1 MSEAGGA
8 RAESGNGQLAGRVAL
23 VTGAAGEGIG
33 QAVVR
38 RLAEHGAKVAVT
50 DIHARRTR
58 EVAEKLA
65 VDFPGQIVG
74 YEFDVADKARADEVL
89 GCVAE
94 EFGPVDIL
102 VNNAAENVLAP
113 VSQYSDEDWDRGIA
127 VNFTGCF
134 YLTRRVLPAMMSRGY
149 GSIVNV
155 TSVAAWLSGGGREG
169 PYASAKAALHSL
181 TRAVAFE
188 GGPHGVRCNAVAPG
202 IIWSKF
208 VRKYEEDFRD
218 EVGRTP
224 LRRIGEPAEVADAV
238 FFLVSEQSSFIT
250 GEILNVSGGW
260 YMHA

>member
-1 MSEAGGA
+1 MK
-8 RAESGNGQLAGRVAL
+8 AELDGRVAL

-33 QAVVR
+33 QAVAR
-38 RLAEHGAKVAVT
+38 RLAEDGARVAVT

-65 VDFPGQIVG
+65 LDFPGRIVG
-74 YEFDVADKARADEVL
+74 YEFDVADRARADDVL
-89 GCVAE
+89 ALLAD

-113 VSQYSDEDWDRGIA
+113 VSEYSDEDWDRGIA
-127 VNFTGCF
+127 VNFSGCF
-134 YLTRRVLPAMMSRGY
+134 SLTRRVLPGMMERGW

-181 TRAVAFE
+181 TRAVAYE

-208 VRKYEEDFRD
+208 VRKHEQSFRD
-218 EVGRTP
+218 EIEKTP
-224 LRRIGEPAEVADAV
+224 LRRIGDPEEVAAAV
-238 FFLVSEQSSFIT
+238 AFLVSEQSSFVT

>member
-1 MSEAGGA
+1 MTNSPGE
-8 RAESGNGQLAGRVAL
+8 LDGRVAL

-33 QAVVR
+33 QAIAR
-38 RLAEHGAKVAVT
+38 RLAEDGARVAVT

-65 VDFPGQIVG
+65 VDFPGRIVG
-74 YEFDVADKARADEVL
+74 YEFDVADRARADDVL
-89 GCVAE
+89 ARLSE

-134 YLTRRVLPAMMSRGY
+134 YLTRRVLPAMMERRW
-149 GSIVNV
+149 GSIVNI

-202 IIWSKF
+202 IIASKF
-208 VRKYEEDFRD
+208 VRKYQESFREEVD
-218 EVGRTP
+218 RTP
-224 LRRIGEPAEVADAV
+224 LRRIGDPEEVAAAV
-238 FFLVSEQSSFIT
+238 AFLVSEQSSFIT
-250 GEILNVSGGW
+250 GEVLNVSGGW

>member
-1 MSEAGGA
+1 MTEAA
-8 RAESGNGQLAGRVAL
+8 PEHAGRVAL

-33 QAVVR
+33 QAIAR
-38 RLAEHGAKVAVT
+38 RLASDGALVAVT
-50 DIHARRTR
+50 DIHERRTA

-65 VDFPGQIVG
+65 VDFPGQVRG
-74 YEFDVADKARADEVL
+74 YPFDVADKARCDEVL
-89 GCVAE
+89 AAVGRDL
-94 EFGPVDIL
+94 GPVDIL

-113 VSQYSDEDWDRGIA
+113 VSEYTDEDWDRGIA

-134 YLTRRVLPAMMSRGY
+134 YLTRRVLPGMMERGW
-149 GSIVNV
+149 GSIVNI

-188 GGPHGVRCNAVAPG
+188 GGPRGVRCNAVAPG

-208 VRKYEEDFRD
+208 VRRYEQSFRD
-218 EVGRTP
+218 EIEKTP
-224 LRRIGEPAEVADAV
+224 LRRLGEPREVADAV
-238 FFLVSEQSSFIT
+238 AFLVSKQSSFVT
-250 GEILNVSGGW
+250 GEVLNVSGGW

>member
-1 MSEAGGA
+1 MSEN
-8 RAESGNGQLAGRVAL
+8 ELEGRVAL

-33 QAVVR
+33 QACAR
-38 RLAEHGAKVAVT
+38 RLAEDGAKVVLT
-50 DIHARRTR
+50 DIHERRTA
-58 EVAEKLA
+58 EVAEKLS
-65 VDFPGQIVG
+65 VDFPGRILG
-74 YEFDVADKARADEVL
+74 LPFDVADKVRADVVL
-89 GCVAE
+89 AVAAD

-102 VNNAAENVLAP
+102 INNAAENVLAP
-113 VSQYSDEDWDRGIA
+113 VSQYTDEDWDRGIA

-134 YLTRRVLPAMMSRGY
+134 YLTRRVLPGMMERGW

-208 VRKYEEDFRD
+208 VRKYEEGFRD
-218 EVGRTP
+218 EIENTP
-224 LRRIGEPAEVADAV
+224 LRRIGDPEEVAATV
-238 FFLVSEQSSFIT
+238 AFLVSEQSSFIT
-250 GEILNVSGGW
+250 GEVLNVSGGW